1 MALRY
6 EEYGNQHMPLIMFI
20 HGGGVSGWM
29 WDKQVQYFSGY
40 HCVVPDLVNDESN
53 HNELDFSIH
62 ERANVLLDLITEKAK
77 GKTVIIVGF
86 SLGAQIALQMVS
98 LKPQVIDYAIINS
111 ALVRPQPIIKRLI
124 KPLVKLTSPLIK
136 NELFAKIQAKALY
149 INHEYF
155 DLYYQETSKMKKD
168 TLIKILLENMSFRI
182 PENFSQVTCR
192 VLVTVGEK
200 EKRMMKKSAVDIV
213 NSNPNCRGVILPRI
227 GHGVSLAMPD
237 FFNQIVENWIKSVQI
252 PEGKVIK

>member
-6 EEYGNQHMPLIMFI
+6 EEYGSQHMPLIMFI

-29 WDKQVQYFSGY
+29 WDKQVQYFSDY
-40 HCVVPDLVNDESN
+40 HCVVPDLVNDESD
-53 HNELDFSIH
+53 HNGLDFSVND
-62 ERANVLLDLITEKAK
+62 RANVLLDLITEKSN

-98 LKPQVIDYAIINS
+98 LKPQLIDYAIINS

-124 KPLVKLTSPLIK
+124 KPIVKLTFALIK

-149 INHEYF
+149 IDHEYF

-168 TLIKILLENMSFRI
+168 TLIRILLENMSFRI
-182 PENFSQVTCR
+182 PEYFSQVPCK

-200 EKRMMKKSAVDIV
+200 EKRMMKNSAIDIV
-213 NSNPNCRGVILPRI
+213 NGNPNCQGVILPNI

-237 FFNQIVENWIKSVQI
+237 FFNQIVENWIKYVQL